1 MLRIMILKDCKIFV
15 FCTLFTFAGMQG
27 KLLAQEPDKHIG
39 FRMPL
44 DIPMLLSGNF
54 GEIRSAHLHTGIDI
68 KTQQEIGKKVFAVY
82 DGYISR
88 INIQSGAYGK
98 SLYITHTNGYISVY
112 AHLSKFLP
120 EIEQYVKS
128 NQYQRKRYEVNLFP
142 DRDRFVIKRGQLIAY
157 SGNTGRSSGPH
168 LHFEIRNALNQ
179 HPLNVLGF
187 DFNIKDNIKP
197 KIYSLAVYPVDSCS
211 LVNGQHSKLIV
222 PVKGGNGLYSVPD
235 DININVSGKIG
246 FGVEAF
252 DYLDG
257 SNNRCAVYSIDLYIG
272 DTLIYSH
279 RLDELSFNEMRY
291 VNSHADYEEKT
302 RNSRII
308 HKLWLEPNNKLGIY
322 RHVINRG
329 IYEFYDDTL
338 INIKIIVKDVKQ
350 NGSQLL
356 FSVRGEEKK
365 CLAVNKKHDPDF
377 VKPFYYNM
385 PNEYQNDEVKLFL
398 PPGALYDNI
407 DFRYSRIIG
416 DTSDYSGIHYIHDE
430 YTALHKEY
438 TLSIKAKDL
447 PEKLQDKAL
456 IVYIEKDTNYIS
468 MGGNWENGYV
478 TTSLSGFGKFKVA
491 ADTTAPVISPL
502 TLNNNSNHTNGN
514 KISFKITDELSGINT
529 YNGYIDNKWALFEYD
544 AKSNTISYF
553 FDPERIT
560 KNSRHTLEIVVTDYK
575 NNIGTYNGTF
585 YY

>member
-1 MLRIMILKDCKIFV
+1 MLRIMLLKDCKILV
-15 FCTLFTFAGMQG
+15 FSVFMLTARHGE
-27 KLLAQEPDKHIG
+27 LLAQEPVKNISFH
-39 FRMPL
+39 MPL

-54 GEIRSAHLHTGIDI
+54 GEIRSSHLHTGIDI
-68 KTQQEIGKKVFAVY
+68 KTRQETGKKVYAIY

-98 SLYITHTNGYISVY
+98 SLYINHTNGYVSVY

-120 EIEQYVKS
+120 KIEEYVKN
-128 NQYQRKRYEVNLFP
+128 NQYQRKRYELNLFP
-142 DRDRFVIKRGQLIAY
+142 DPGLFVIKRGQLIAY

-168 LHFEIRNALNQ
+168 MHFEIRNALNQ
-179 HPLNVLGF
+179 HPLNVLAF
-187 DFNIKDNIKP
+187 DFNIKDNIRP

-211 LVNGQHSKLIV
+211 LVNGMHAKLIV
-222 PVKGGNGLYSVPD
+222 PVKGENGLYSIPS
-235 DININVSGKIG
+235 DINISVSGKIG

-279 RLDELSFNEMRY
+279 RLDELSFNELRY
-291 VNSHADYEEKT
+291 VNSHADYEEKKRT
-302 RNSRII
+302 SRII
-308 HKLWLEPNNKLGIY
+308 HKLWLEPNNKLSIY
-322 RHVINRG
+322 RHVLNRG
-329 IYEFYDDTL
+329 IYKFCDDTL
-338 INIKIIVKDVKQ
+338 INVKIIVKDINQ

-356 FSVRGEEKK
+356 FSVRSEEKK
-365 CLAVNKKHDPDF
+365 NLAVNKKYDPDF
-377 VKPFYYNM
+377 IKTFYYNT
-385 PNEYQNDEVKLFL
+385 PNEYQNDELKISL
-398 PPGALYDNI
+398 PPDALYDNI

-430 YTALHKEY
+430 YTALNKDY
-438 TLSIKAKDL
+438 TLSIKAKGL
-447 PEKLQDKAL
+447 PEKLRDKAL
-456 IVYIEKDTNYIS
+456 IVYIEKDTNFIS
-468 MGGNWENGYV
+468 VGGKWENGYV
-478 TTSLSGFGKFKVA
+478 TTSASGFGKFKVA

-502 TLNNNSNHTNGN
+502 TLNNNSKHINGN

-544 AKSNTISYF
+544 AKSSTISYF

-560 KNSRHTLEIVVTDYK
+560 KDRWHTLEIVVTDYK